1 MKKIAVLMAVLVA
14 AAVAGDGDIY
24 TIEVHGGLMK
34 NKQVREEVAQIA
46 KAGNINKVDFKKMQ
60 EKDCSLIVY
69 PLDGSDFRH
78 GAYWQDE
85 KTCKWHYETIVP
97 TSRARG
103 YGIYNGSWMR
113 IKKGMEYADT
123 KLIIK
128 RSNKCYFLPKEEK
141 PGDGNFKRS
150 EWKVVGPNT
159 VEIHFG
165 LYADKGVFLGLGA
178 DDPKKSDYEE
188 HKDMWNVFDSPLD
201 CSDVPSREE
210 WTVKQKVGG
219 RWVVTGRATF
229 YLEP

>member
-1 MKKIAVLMAVLVA
+1 MRKVFVWA
-14 AAVAGDGDIY
+14 AAATVFCAGGNGDID

-46 KAGNINKVDFKKMQ
+46 KAGNINKVDFEKMQ
-60 EKDCSLIVY
+60 KKDCSLIVY
-69 PLDGSDFRH
+69 PMDGSDFRH

-103 YGIYNGSWMR
+103 YGIYNGWWMR

-123 KLIIK
+123 KIIIK

-141 PGDGNFKRS
+141 PGDGGFKRS

-159 VEIHFG
+159 VEIHMG
-165 LYADKGVFLGLGA
+165 LCSDKGDYMGLDG
-178 DDPKKSDYEE
+178 DHKKSDYEE
-188 HKDMWNVFDSPLD
+188 HKGMWNVFDSPLD
-201 CSDVPSREE
+201 CSAIPSREE
-210 WTVKQKVGG
+210 WTIKQKVNG